1 MPVELNMKLC
11 KIPSSCQTMS
21 LNLHAIHFT
30 SLTPSKN
37 RPPHNAFQK
46 CLWNSFLEVKQRSPS
61 ENFKHL
67 IKSRFLP
74 WMKCWVSVCEIFYL
88 PSNYFNFAFT
98 IKWTP
103 EKKNNFRVFTSND
116 NEIWLV
122 LPLKFASSCQPQIFS
137 SQIKQTKTAINTW
150 SHQHSQEMTK
160 SQTKFVN
167 LCVKVSN
174 CSV

>member
-37 RPPHNAFQK
+37 RSSVDSAIPPHNAFQK

-74 WMKCWVSVCEIFYL
+74 
-88 PSNYFNFAFT
+88 
-98 IKWTP
+98 
-103 EKKNNFRVFTSND
+103 
-116 NEIWLV
+116 
-122 LPLKFASSCQPQIFS
+122 
-137 SQIKQTKTAINTW
+137 
-150 SHQHSQEMTK
+150 
-160 SQTKFVN
+160 
-167 LCVKVSN
+167 
-174 CSV
+174 